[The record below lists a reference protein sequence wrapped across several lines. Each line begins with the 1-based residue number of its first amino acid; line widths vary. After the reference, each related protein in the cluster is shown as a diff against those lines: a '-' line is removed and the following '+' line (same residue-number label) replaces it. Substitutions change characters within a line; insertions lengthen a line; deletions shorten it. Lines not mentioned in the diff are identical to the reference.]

1 MVSSTSSSIMIHGV
15 VDDNSNRYNSMVM
28 DAIKINQ
35 DYLGECSRVD
45 KEPNVD
51 VTRFFKLLKDSDE
64 PLWDW
69 CTNHNKLLAIAWM
82 FTIKSY
88 YKMIEVSY
96 DNIIK

>member
-1 MVSSTSSSIMIHGV
+1 
-15 VDDNSNRYNSMVM
+15 
-28 DAIKINQ
+28 
-35 DYLGECSRVD
+35 
-45 KEPNVD
+45 
-51 VTRFFKLLKDSDE
+51 LKDSDE

-69 CTNHNKLLAIAWM
+69 CTNHNKLLAIEWM